1 MYRDFDIK
9 IAQNGKY
16 FASSVELNAFLV
28 LAKAFA
34 DISEVKDAIDE
45 FWRKNDYICN
55 FVKKLNID
63 ISNKILTE
71 LINRYKSKN

>member
-1 MYRDFDIK
+1 MKKISVYRDFDIK

-16 FASSVELNAFLV
+16 FASSVELNAFLG

-45 FWRKNDYICN
+45 FWRKNDYI
-55 FVKKLNID
+55 
-63 ISNKILTE
+63 SNKKCPRCGIIE
-71 LINRYKSKN
+71 FLIKTWYHS